1 MKMWKSLLSLL
12 AIAVVSF
19 PAGAQTPAPQHGLK
33 AGNIVFLY
41 TGEVLPGQMDNFK
54 RVATKVIAAVAQEPG
69 TLMYE
74 WSLRPDQKTFDAVE
88 LYQNSDAA
96 VAHVKH
102 VVSEFGKDLGE
113 VQKELQLVVYGS
125 PDAQAKQALAPLSPV
140 YTTPIEGFVR

>member
-1 MKMWKSLLSLL
+1 MWKLLLSLL
-12 AIAVVSF
+12 AITAVSF
-19 PAGAQTPAPQHGLK
+19 PAAAQTPAPQHGLK
-33 AGNIVFLY
+33 TGNIVFLY
-41 TGEVLPGQMDNFK
+41 TGEILPGQMDNFK
-54 RVATKVIAAVAQEPG
+54 RVATKVIAGVAQEPG

-102 VVSEFGKDLGE
+102 VVAEFGKDLGE

-125 PDAQAKQALAPLSPV
+125 PDGQAKQVLAPLNPV
-140 YTTPIEGFVR
+140 YTTPVDGFVR